1 MTVIVVLFLISS
13 AQQLTAQIK
22 AAAES
27 TLWTVYNREV
37 TFLRDTIYLSTADRD
52 GILWLNN
59 TDFKSGVI
67 ELDIK
72 GKDVRGESFV
82 GVAFHGQDDRTFDG
96 IYFRP
101 FNFRSPDRKTHS
113 VQYISMPENDWRYLR
128 ENFPGKYE
136 KEVTPVPDPENW
148 FHAKIVIDG
157 LSVKVFV
164 DGSDTPSLEV
174 EKISKNIQGKVGL
187 WVGDGS
193 DGYFKNFTL
202 SPR

>member
-1 MTVIVVLFLISS
+1 MIVVLFLISS